1 MHRWHLGPDP
11 CLGLARLPI
20 STRAGV
26 ATHLLGLGR
35 LGGGP
40 GWLGLGRGGSSL
52 LLAWFG
58 VALGTSSLGGGGT
71 LGGLLGL
78 GRGDRGL
85 ARLLLGW
92 GLLGDEASGH
102 GASALRASFY
112 HGAQQQV
119 IDIFWVGIYGTYS
132 AGVRM
137 GAGRRRAG
145 GAPRRPWRVPR
156 ETSAGRRAYK
166 AARARNDIARHQH
179 KTRERTRAATST
191 HARARTGMHVKYFI

>member
-1 MHRWHLGPDP
+1 MEGGRECRWHLAPDP

-58 VALGTSSLGGGGT
+58 ALGTSSLGGGGT

-119 IDIFWVGIYGTYS
+119 IDIFWVGIYGTYYALCTGS
-132 AGVRM
+132 NGCRAA
-137 GAGRRRAG
+137 AGRRRPA
-145 GAPRRPWRVPR
+145 AAVARPARDQRRPSRVQSSPR
-156 ETSAGRRAYK
+156 PERHRASP
-166 AARARNDIARHQH
+166 AQN
-179 KTRERTRAATST
+179 
-191 HARARTGMHVKYFI
+191 

>member
-20 STRAGV
+20 HTCRGV

-40 GWLGLGRGGSSL
+40 CWLGLGRGGSSL
-52 LLAWFG
+52 LLAWFDG
-58 VALGTSSLGGGGT
+58 SLGTSSLGGGGT
-71 LGGLLGL
+71 LGGLLAL
-78 GRGDRGL
+78 GRGDRCL

-119 IDIFWVGIYGTYS
+119 IDY
-132 AGVRM
+132 M
-137 GAGRRRAG
+137 GAGVYTEPTRPLPSPRPSGETDAWPCRGSNGCRA
-145 GAPRRPWRVPR
+145 AAVPR
-156 ETSAGRRAYK
+156 GGRGAS
-166 AARARNDIARHQH
+166 
-179 KTRERTRAATST
+179 RERPAPAVARVQSSPRPERHRASASP
-191 HARARTGMHVKYFI
+191 AQN